1 MREIMSGNE
10 AIARGAWEAGV
21 TFAAAYP
28 GTPSTE
34 ILENIATYHDIY
46 SEWAPN
52 EKVAVEVAMGAAI
65 AGARSLAAMKHVG
78 LNVAADPLFT
88 LSYSGING
96 GFVIVTADEP
106 GQHSSQNEQDN
117 RQFGKFAKVPVI
129 DPTDSQEAKDWVKI
143 AFEVSEEFNTPV
155 LYRTTTRI
163 SHSKSVVEFGEREE
177 RPPVT
182 ELVKDMPRFTMLP
195 AYSRLRHPVVEQRL
209 KDLAVRA
216 ATLPLN
222 QIEMGDTSVGIVAS
236 GIGYQYAREAFPEA
250 SFLKLGMTYPVAM
263 GLVEEFRGKVDKM
276 YVVEE
281 LDPFI
286 EDQIRL
292 AGITVDGGKDILPM
306 CGEFD
311 PGLVARRLHAAGVP
325 GVDESLLVEPVPAAE
340 GLPNRPPALC
350 PGCSHRAV
358 FAALNRLKVFV
369 NGDIGCYTLGAM
381 PPFNAIHTTICM
393 GAGIGMSHGMAK
405 VVDKEAQRKIQNRV
419 VSVIGDSTFFHSGI
433 TGLLDVVWNK
443 SNTVT
448 IIMDNRTTAMTG
460 GQQNPGTG
468 GTLMGDPSS
477 IVDIRKL
484 VEAIGIKR
492 ITEVDAYNIDEIETV
507 LRREIEADEPSVI
520 ITKEPCVL
528 EYKIRSAPWIVDQ
541 DLCTGCKRC
550 LRVGCIALNYVEGE
564 GDEKGKVSIDP
575 AQCSGCGVCAQMC
588 RFEAILAPDTG
599 GATTA
604 AGNPP
609 STSNN

>member
-1 MREIMSGNE
+1 M
-10 AIARGAWEAGV
+10 
-21 TFAAAYP
+21 
-28 GTPSTE
+28 
-34 ILENIATYHDIY
+34 L
-46 SEWAPN
+46 
-52 EKVAVEVAMGAAI
+52 
-65 AGARSLAAMKHVG
+65 
-78 LNVAADPLFT
+78 
-88 LSYSGING
+88 
-96 GFVIVTADEP
+96 VTADEP

-129 DPTDSQEAKDWVKI
+129 EPTDSQEAKDWVKI
-143 AFEVSEEFNTPV
+143 AFEISEEFNTPV
-155 LYRTTTRI
+155 IFRTTTRI

-195 AYSRLRHPVVEQRL
+195 VYSRARHPLVEQRL
-209 KDLAVRA
+209 KDLAVRGD
-216 ATLPLN
+216 TLPIN
-222 QIEMGDTSVGIVAS
+222 QVEMGDTRVGIVAS
-236 GIGYQYAREAFPEA
+236 GVAYQYAREAFPTA

-263 GLVEEFRGKVDKM
+263 GLVEEFRGKVDRL

-286 EDQIRL
+286 EEQIRL
-292 AGITVDGGKDILPM
+292 AGIQVDGGKDILPM

-311 PGLVARRLHAAGVP
+311 PGLVARTLHAAGVP

-340 GLPNRPPALC
+340 GLPNRPPTLC

-358 FAALNRLKVFV
+358 FAALSKLKVFV

-393 GAGIGMSHGMAK
+393 GAGIGMSHGMSK
-405 VVDKEAQRKIQNRV
+405 VVTKEAQQKIQNRV

-468 GTLMGDPSS
+468 RHADGRPQQHRRHPQAGRGHRRQAHHRGRLVQHRRDRSGAQARDRGRRALGHHHQGALRPRVQDPH
-477 IVDIRKL
+477 RPL
-484 VEAIGIKR
+484 GGRHRRLHRLQALPARGLHRPE
-492 ITEVDAYNIDEIETV
+492 
-507 LRREIEADEPSVI
+507 LRRGRGRRQGQGRDRRQPVQ
-520 ITKEPCVL
+520 
-528 EYKIRSAPWIVDQ
+528 R
-541 DLCTGCKRC
+541 
-550 LRVGCIALNYVEGE
+550 LRRVRPDVPLRGHPGPRRRGE
-564 GDEKGKVSIDP
+564 GDRGTP
-575 AQCSGCGVCAQMC
+575 ATPPP
-588 RFEAILAPDTG
+588 RRTRG
-599 GATTA
+599 GR
-604 AGNPP
+604 P
-609 STSNN
+609 